1 MMRVQLPITLDC
13 LWAGFKYSDSPG
25 DLLAINLKD
34 LRKYKEPQMTETKK
48 HKKAIQRL
56 R

>member
-1 MMRVQLPITLDC
+1 MYHYYAWESYKMRVQLPITLDC
-13 LWAGFKYSDSPG
+13 LWAGF
-25 DLLAINLKD
+25 NLKD